1 MTDPLPRLAVALRE
15 VGDRIHQISAELTT
29 LQTAPLPGSRPGW
42 QNVAPAPGTRAPDQT
57 APRAGWTEAMA
68 APRPATGEPAE
79 PRTATPEAGVKP
91 AGPQPGWW
99 PAPNPGPIPS
109 WPTLPPPQPPKPRLW
124 EREGAGSRLLAWVGG
139 IVTLAGVVLL
149 LVLAI
154 QRGYLG
160 PLPRVLLGAGL
171 GLALIGIG
179 MWLRPSPAA
188 RTGAYALAAT
198 GFGVLYL
205 DVIAATTLFE
215 FFLPAVGLGV
225 GLAVAAFGLGLA
237 ARWDTQGFATFVV
250 VSCAVCAPFL
260 AEGAL
265 LLGFLLV
272 LEICAT
278 PVQLAKR
285 WGRLCVA
292 AGIPPVLAVIA
303 TIPLAGSDG
312 PIVAYLALVTS
323 AVQ

>member
-1 MTDPLPRLAVALRE
+1 VGVVDTQDMTDPLPRLAVALRE

-29 LQTAPLPGSRPGW
+29 LQTAPLPGSRPAGQRPAAQSAGW
-42 QNVAPAPGTRAPDQT
+42 RNVAPGAQAPDQT
-57 APRAGWTEAMA
+57 GDPAAPRSGWTESMA
-68 APRPATGEPAE
+68 APRPSTGEPTG
-79 PRTATPEAGVKP
+79 PRTASPEAAGVP

-99 PAPNPGPIPS
+99 PAPNPTGPIPS
-109 WPTLPPPQPPKPRLW
+109 WPALPPPKPRLW

-179 MWLRPSPAA
+179 MRLRPSPAA

-250 VSCAVCAPFL
+250 PSCAVCSPFL
-260 AEGAL
+260 
-265 LLGFLLV
+265 
-272 LEICAT
+272 
-278 PVQLAKR
+278 
-285 WGRLCVA
+285 
-292 AGIPPVLAVIA
+292 
-303 TIPLAGSDG
+303 S
-312 PIVAYLALVTS
+312 
-323 AVQ
+323 